1 MMIFQASAILFD
13 LDGTL
18 VDSTVSVI
26 HHWQLFAE
34 RNGLELNDILAISHG
49 RRTEETIRI
58 LAPHLDAVAEAARH
72 NLAETEG
79 TEGTREV
86 PGAGALLAS
95 IPAERWTIVTSC
107 PRPLAEAR
115 LRAAGLPVPE
125 RMVTSEE
132 VTAGKPAPECYL
144 LGAERLGFAAERCV
158 VFEDAPAG
166 VAAGRAAG
174 MAVVTVGETVADLR
188 AVRVHGEE
196 NSELKIVIQSAV

>member
-1 MMIFQASAILFD
+1 MNFQASAILFD

-34 RNGLELNDILAISHG
+34 RHGLELQDILAISHG
-49 RRTEETIRI
+49 RRTEETIRM

-72 NLAETEG
+72 NLAETEE

-144 LGAERLGFAAERCV
+144 LGAERLGFAAERCI

-188 AVRVHGEE
+188 AVRVHGEG

>member
-1 MMIFQASAILFD
+1 MMNFQASAILFD

-34 RNGLELNDILAISHG
+34 RHGLELQDILAISHG
-49 RRTEETIRI
+49 RRTEETIRM

-72 NLAETEG
+72 NLAETEE

-144 LGAERLGFAAERCV
+144 LGAERLGFAAERCI

-188 AVRVHGEE
+188 AVRVHGEG

>member
-1 MMIFQASAILFD
+1 MMNFQASAILFD

-34 RNGLELNDILAISHG
+34 RHGLELQDILAISHG
-49 RRTEETIRI
+49 RRTEETIRM

-72 NLAETEG
+72 NLAETEE

-144 LGAERLGFAAERCV
+144 LGAERLGFAAERCI

-188 AVRVHGEE
+188 AVRVHGEG
-196 NSELKIVIQSAV
+196 NSELKIVIHSAV

>member
-1 MMIFQASAILFD
+1 MTFHASAILFD

-26 HHWQLFAE
+26 HHWRLFAE

-49 RRTEETIRI
+49 RRTEETIRM
-58 LAPHLDAVAEAARH
+58 LAPHLDAAAEAARH
-72 NLAETEG
+72 NRAETEE

-86 PGAGALLAS
+86 AGAAALLAS

-132 VTAGKPAPECYL
+132 VTAGKPDPACYL

-188 AVRVHGEE
+188 AVRVHGEAE
-196 NSELKIVIQSAV
+196 SDLKIVIQSAV

>member
-1 MMIFQASAILFD
+1 MAIIV
-13 LDGTL
+13 TA
-18 VDSTVSVI
+18 VYKSM
-26 HHWQLFAE
+26 H
-34 RNGLELNDILAISHG
+34 GLELQDILAISHG
-49 RRTEETIRI
+49 RRTEATIRM

-72 NLAETEG
+72 NLAETEE

-132 VTAGKPAPECYL
+132 VTAGKPARGC
-144 LGAERLGFAAERCV
+144 
-158 VFEDAPAG
+158 
-166 VAAGRAAG
+166 
-174 MAVVTVGETVADLR
+174 
-188 AVRVHGEE
+188 
-196 NSELKIVIQSAV
+196 